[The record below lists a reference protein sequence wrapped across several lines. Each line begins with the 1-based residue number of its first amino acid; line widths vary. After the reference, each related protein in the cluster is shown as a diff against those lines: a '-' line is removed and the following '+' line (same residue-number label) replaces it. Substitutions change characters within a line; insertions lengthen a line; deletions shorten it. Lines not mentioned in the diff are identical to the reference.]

1 MKIEKSFKRAIPGL
15 AVAAA
20 LAMGLPAAHA
30 GDAEGAGDFKFALS
44 GYARAWVSINLEN
57 QGEFRP
63 NNGLHNGVGCS
74 TATTGTNS
82 AGGACSGPYP
92 SSMLGGGTGN
102 NGGNNN
108 VPALSAG
115 GFVPTLPNN
124 SEVNKATDGNY
135 NSKYK
140 PSMVRGSVL
149 LDGDASY
156 MGLKFKAIARLDRE
170 YKTDY
175 LEQLENLRKANLSG
189 NGTSPFGYNNGKA
202 PNPNSIM
209 DNYNNFDFREFWV
222 EAPIGDRTTVKIGR
236 QQVVWGESDFFHA
249 MDVVHGYD
257 LSWRLFFEGENEEW
271 RKPLILIST
280 KIRIPE
286 ANGMLAA
293 YIRPGWD
300 RCQDIGNTYDVNGG
314 RWFFNPYRGYTLETT
329 TTKNCGQENWDEN
342 NIGGG
347 IRWQGEAFDVNYSIA
362 YLHANSADPVANPNP
377 NVTGAA
383 TGYKGSQVDGSIFD
397 RIHPEIDVIGL
408 TLSGYS
414 AFLDAVV
421 STEVAYT
428 FNQPFNVGTGGFYNY
443 SGDSSG
449 FAGAGVGSGASCPT
463 GSLGDSALLGP
474 DPGFGTTAGVG
485 LCGIKTKGVINSM
498 LRFDKNLKLE
508 DVLGTTRPSF
518 SSIQLFDQWV
528 MDWKD
533 SEQLVRLFAYGSPLK
548 EHNTILTAFTV
559 LNYMNDKVNPS
570 FVVGFD
576 INNGGGFAIPAVAF
590 TLNDNWVG
598 KVEADIFWSGGRTE
612 NAQFSNERSQLF
624 GYFDKSTQL
633 VFRLTRQ
640 F

>member
-15 AVAAA
+15 AAAAA
-20 LAMGLPAAHA
+20 LAMGLPAAYA
-30 GDAEGAGDFKFALS
+30 ADAPGAGDFKFGLS
-44 GYARAWVSINLEN
+44 GYVRGWVSVNLEN

-63 NNGLHNGVGCS
+63 NAGLHNGVGC
-74 TATTGTNS
+74 AVGDNDPTTGTKP
-82 AGGACSGPYP
+82 GGGRCGGPYNP
-92 SSMLGGGTGN
+92 GSLNPADPNYGN
-102 NGGNNN
+102 FNPGIEGANNI
-108 VPALSAG
+108 G
-115 GFVPTLPNN
+115 YT
-124 SEVNKATDGNY
+124 ATDY
-135 NSKYK
+135 DSKFK
-140 PSMVRGSVL
+140 PSMVRGSIL
-149 LDGDASY
+149 LDADAAY

-175 LEQLENLRKANLSG
+175 LEELEDLRKANLSG
-189 NGTSPFGYNNGKA
+189 NNTSPFGYNGGSSTA
-202 PNPNSIM
+202 NPGSIM

-236 QQVVWGESDFFHA
+236 QQIVWGESDFFHA

-286 ANGMLAA
+286 ADGMLAA

-300 RCQDIGNTYDVNGG
+300 RCEDIGNTYDVNGG

-329 TTKNCGQENWDEN
+329 TTKDCSQENWDES

-347 IRWQGEAFDVNYSIA
+347 IRWQGEAFDLSYSIA
-362 YLHANSADPVANPNP
+362 YLHANSADPVANANP
-377 NVTGAA
+377 NVNQPFIAGA
-383 TGYKGSQVDGSIFD
+383 TGYKGSTVKGSIFD
-397 RIHPEIDVIGL
+397 RIHPEIDVIGV

-414 AFLDAVV
+414 AMMDAVI

-428 FNQPFNVGTGGFYNY
+428 FNQPFNQGLGGFYGY
-443 SGDSSG
+443 SGGPESG
-449 FAGAGVGSGASCPT
+449 LGSGQACPE
-463 GSLGDSALLGP
+463 GSAGDNDVINGV
-474 DPGFGTTAGVG
+474 FGTTVGVG

-498 LRFDKNLKLE
+498 LRIDKNLKLE

-559 LNYMNDKVNPS
+559 LNYMNDKINPS

-598 KVEADIFWSGGRTE
+598 KIEADIFWSGGSGRTE
-612 NAQFSNERSQLF
+612 DAQFSNERSQLF
-624 GYFDKSTQL
+624 GYFEKSSQL

>member
-15 AVAAA
+15 AAAAA
-20 LAMGLPAAHA
+20 LAMGLPAAYA
-30 GDAEGAGDFKFALS
+30 ADAPGAGDFKFGLS

-57 QGEFRP
+57 QGEFKP
-63 NNGLHNGVGCS
+63 NLGLHNGVGCPTS
-74 TATTGTNS
+74 GAGTNA
-82 AGGACSGPYP
+82 AGNVCTGQYP
-92 SSMLGGGTGN
+92 ANLLAN
-102 NGGNNN
+102 QAFAPNNN
-108 VPALSAG
+108 AQSNAVGAVAA
-115 GFVPTLPNN
+115 VPTNAGYN
-124 SEVNKATDGNY
+124 GTDY
-135 NSKYK
+135 DSKFK
-140 PSMVRGSVL
+140 PSMVRGSIL

-175 LEQLENLRKANLSG
+175 LEELEDLRKANLSG
-189 NGTSPFGYNNGKA
+189 NGSSPFGYNDGKA
-202 PNPNSIM
+202 ANPSSIM

-236 QQVVWGESDFFHA
+236 QQIVWGESDFFHA

-300 RCQDIGNTYDVNGG
+300 RCEDIGNTYDVNGG

-329 TTKNCGQENWDEN
+329 TKKDCSQENWDES

-347 IRWQGEAFDVNYSIA
+347 IRWQGEAFDLSYSIA

-383 TGYKGSQVDGSIFD
+383 TGYKGSQVQGSIFD
-397 RIHPEIDVIGL
+397 RIHPEIDVIGV

-414 AFLDAVV
+414 ALMDAVV
-421 STEVAYT
+421 STEIAYT
-428 FNQPFNVGTGGFYNY
+428 FNQPFNQGTGGFFGYASDPNSVN
-443 SGDSSG
+443 SGSQN
-449 FAGAGVGSGASCPT
+449 CPT
-463 GSLGDSALLGP
+463 GSLGSGV
-474 DPGFGTTAGVG
+474 GFDAIANISPGVG

-498 LRFDKNLKLE
+498 LRIDKNLKLE

-559 LNYMNDKVNPS
+559 LNYMNDKINPS

-624 GYFDKSTQL
+624 GYFEKSSQL

>member
-15 AVAAA
+15 AAAAA
-20 LAMGLPAAHA
+20 LAMGLPAANA
-30 GDAEGAGDFKFALS
+30 ADAAGAGDFKFGLS

-57 QGEFRP
+57 QGEFKP
-63 NNGLHNGVGCS
+63 NNGLHNGVGCAPG
-74 TATTGTNS
+74 ATTGGTGG
-82 AGGACSGPYP
+82 GGACSGPYGAGFLNP
-92 SSMLGGGTGN
+92 NDPNYLSGVPGTPN
-102 NGGNNN
+102 AAR
-108 VPALSAG
+108 PADPLK
-115 GFVPTLPNN
+115 PNN
-124 SEVNKATDGNY
+124 IGYTATDY
-135 NSKYK
+135 SSKYK
-140 PSMVRGSVL
+140 PSMVRGSIL

-175 LEQLENLRKANLSG
+175 LEELEDLRKANLSG
-189 NGTSPFGYNNGKA
+189 NNTSPFGYNGGGSTA
-202 PNPNSIM
+202 NPNSIM

-236 QQVVWGESDFFHA
+236 QQIVWGESDFFHA

-286 ANGMLAA
+286 ADGMLAA

-300 RCQDIGNTYDVNGG
+300 RCSDIGNTYDVNGG

-329 TTKNCGQENWDEN
+329 TTKDCGQENWDEK

-347 IRWQGEAFDVNYSIA
+347 IRWQGEAFDLSYSIA
-362 YLHANSADPVANPNP
+362 YLHANSADPVANTNP
-377 NVTGAA
+377 NVNQIGVVGA
-383 TGYKGSQVDGSIFD
+383 TGYKGSTVNGSIFD
-397 RIHPEIDVIGL
+397 RIHPEIDVIGV

-414 AFLDAVV
+414 AMMDAVV
-421 STEVAYT
+421 STEIAYT
-428 FNQPFNVGTGGFYNY
+428 FNQPFNQGQGGFFGY
-443 SGDSSG
+443 SGDPAAPG
-449 FAGAGVGSGASCPT
+449 AGAVPCPEN
-463 GSLGDSALLGP
+463 SA
-474 DPGFGTTAGVG
+474 GFGGAAGVG

-533 SEQLVRLFAYGSPLK
+533 SDQLVRLFAYGSPLK

-559 LNYMNDKVNPS
+559 LNYMNDKINPS

-598 KVEADIFWSGGRTE
+598 KVEADIFWSGGSSRT
-612 NAQFSNERSQLF
+612 NDAQFSNERSQLF
-624 GYFDKSTQL
+624 GYFDKATQL

>member
-1 MKIEKSFKRAIPGL
+1 MRIEKSFKRAIPGL

-63 NNGLHNGVGCS
+63 NLGLHNGVGCS
-74 TATTGTNS
+74 TSGTGTNAAGNVCS
-82 AGGACSGPYP
+82 GQYPANFLSNGQAGQLFGGSPTNNNKGDNTTPAGGAVAS
-92 SSMLGGGTGN
+92 
-102 NGGNNN
+102 
-108 VPALSAG
+108 
-115 GFVPTLPNN
+115 VPTN
-124 SEVNKATDGNY
+124 SQVNKATEGNY

-189 NGTSPFGYNNGKA
+189 NGSSPFGYNNGKS

-236 QQVVWGESDFFHA
+236 QQIVWGESDFFHA

-293 YIRPGWD
+293 YVRPGWD

-329 TTKNCGQENWDEN
+329 TTKNCDQKNWDVN
-342 NIGGG
+342 NVGGG

-377 NVTGAA
+377 NVTGNA

-408 TLSGYS
+408 TLSGYT
-414 AFLDAVV
+414 AFLDAVI

-428 FNQPFNVGTGGFYNY
+428 FNQPFNQGQGGFFGYSSDPVNY
-443 SGDSSG
+443 ANFG
-449 FAGAGVGSGASCPT
+449 GSLCPD
-463 GSLGDSALLGP
+463 GSLGSTSGGGANLSQ
-474 DPGFGTTAGVG
+474 GVG
-485 LCGIKTKGVINSM
+485 L
-498 LRFDKNLKLE
+498 
-508 DVLGTTRPSF
+508 
-518 SSIQLFDQWV
+518 
-528 MDWKD
+528 
-533 SEQLVRLFAYGSPLK
+533 
-548 EHNTILTAFTV
+548 
-559 LNYMNDKVNPS
+559 
-570 FVVGFD
+570 
-576 INNGGGFAIPAVAF
+576 
-590 TLNDNWVG
+590 
-598 KVEADIFWSGGRTE
+598 
-612 NAQFSNERSQLF
+612 
-624 GYFDKSTQL
+624 
-633 VFRLTRQ
+633 
-640 F
+640 

>member
-1 MKIEKSFKRAIPGL
+1 
-15 AVAAA
+15 
-20 LAMGLPAAHA
+20 
-30 GDAEGAGDFKFALS
+30 
-44 GYARAWVSINLEN
+44 
-57 QGEFRP
+57 
-63 NNGLHNGVGCS
+63 
-74 TATTGTNS
+74 
-82 AGGACSGPYP
+82 
-92 SSMLGGGTGN
+92 
-102 NGGNNN
+102 
-108 VPALSAG
+108 
-115 GFVPTLPNN
+115 
-124 SEVNKATDGNY
+124 
-135 NSKYK
+135 
-140 PSMVRGSVL
+140 MVRGSIL

-189 NGTSPFGYNNGKA
+189 NGSSPFGYNDGKN
-202 PNPNSIM
+202 PNPSSIM

-236 QQVVWGESDFFHA
+236 QQIVWGESDFFHA

-286 ANGMLAA
+286 ADGMLAA

-300 RCQDIGNTYDVNGG
+300 RCEDIGNTYDVNGG

-329 TTKNCGQENWDEN
+329 TKKDCSQENWDEK

-347 IRWQGEAFDVNYSIA
+347 IRWQGEAFDLSYSIA

-377 NVTGAA
+377 NVTGAS
-383 TGYKGSQVDGSIFD
+383 TGYKGSQVQGSIFD
-397 RIHPEIDVIGL
+397 RIHPEIDVIGV

-414 AFLDAVV
+414 AMMDAVI

-428 FNQPFNVGTGGFYNY
+428 FNQPFNQGTGGFFGYASDPANPN
-443 SGDSSG
+443 
-449 FAGAGVGSGASCPT
+449 SGAQNCPE
-463 GSLGDSALLGP
+463 GSLGSGV
-474 DPGFGTTAGVG
+474 GFDAFGISPGVG

-498 LRFDKNLKLE
+498 LRIDKNLKLE

-559 LNYMNDKVNPS
+559 LNYMNDKINPS

-624 GYFDKSTQL
+624 GYFEKSSQL

>member
-63 NNGLHNGVGCS
+63 NKGLHNGVGCTS
-74 TATTGTNS
+74 TTTNAA
-82 AGGACSGPYP
+82 AGGACSGPYG
-92 SSMLGGGTGN
+92 SSVAGN
-102 NGGNNN
+102 GVGGNNN
-108 VPALSAG
+108 VASLNQGSTLLGP
-115 GFVPTLPNN
+115 VLPNN

-189 NGTSPFGYNNGKA
+189 NGTSPFGYNGGKA
-202 PNPNSIM
+202 PNPNSIL

-236 QQVVWGESDFFHA
+236 QQIVWGESDFFHA

-347 IRWQGEAFDVNYSIA
+347 IRWQGEAFDLNYSIA
-362 YLHANSADPVANPNP
+362 YMHANSADPVANPNP

-383 TGYKGSQVDGSIFD
+383 SGYKGSTVDGSIFD
-397 RIHPEIDVIGL
+397 RIHPEIDVIGI
-408 TLSGYS
+408 TLSGYT
-414 AFLDAVV
+414 ALLDAVV

-428 FNQPFNVGTGGFYNY
+428 FNQPFNQGQGGFFGYAGDPSSPF
-443 SGDSSG
+443 SGKTACPTNSLGS
-449 FAGAGVGSGASCPT
+449 GVGFDASGI
-463 GSLGDSALLGP
+463 
-474 DPGFGTTAGVG
+474 GTGVG

-498 LRFDKNLKLE
+498 LRMDKNLKLE
-508 DVLGTTRPSF
+508 DVLGTSRPSF

-533 SEQLVRLFAYGSPLK
+533 SDQLVRLFAYGSPLK

-559 LNYMNDKVNPS
+559 LNYMNDKINPS

-598 KVEADIFWSGGRTE
+598 KIEADIFWSGGRTE

>member
-1 MKIEKSFKRAIPGL
+1 MRIEKSFKRAIPGL

-20 LAMGLPAAHA
+20 LAMGLPAAYA

-63 NNGLHNGVGCS
+63 NLGLHNGVGCPAS
-74 TATTGTNS
+74 GSGTNAAGNVCTGQYGTNS
-82 AGGACSGPYP
+82 LAGGY
-92 SSMLGGGTGN
+92 L
-102 NGGNNN
+102 NGGVNNN
-108 VPALSAG
+108 KQDNTTPAGVGAAATT
-115 GFVPTLPNN
+115 PTN
-124 SEVNKATDGNY
+124 SQVNKATEGNY

-189 NGTSPFGYNNGKA
+189 NGTSPFGYNGGKPA
-202 PNPNSIM
+202 NPNSIM

-236 QQVVWGESDFFHA
+236 QQIVWGESDFFHA

-293 YIRPGWD
+293 YVRPGWD

-314 RWFFNPYRGYTLETT
+314 RWFLNPYRGYTLETT
-329 TTKNCGQENWDEN
+329 TTKNCDQKNWDVN
-342 NIGGG
+342 NVGGG

-377 NVTGAA
+377 NVTGNS

-408 TLSGYS
+408 TLSGYT
-414 AFLDAVV
+414 ALLDAVI

-428 FNQPFNVGTGGFYNY
+428 FNQPFNQGTGGFFGYN
-443 SGDSSG
+443 SDPVN
-449 FAGAGVGSGASCPT
+449 GAGLGANLANNPCPEN
-463 GSLGDSALLGP
+463 SLGGQ
-474 DPGFGTTAGVG
+474 GFNISQGVG
-485 LCGIKTKGVINSM
+485 LCGIKTKGVVNSM
-498 LRFDKNLKLE
+498 LRMDKNLHLE

-518 SSIQLFDQWV
+518 SSIQLFDQWI
-528 MDWKD
+528 MGWKD
-533 SEQLVRLFAYGSPLK
+533 SDQLVRLFAYGSPLK

-559 LNYMNDKVNPS
+559 LNYMNDKINPS

-598 KVEADIFWSGGRTE
+598 KVEADVFWSGGRTE

>member
-1 MKIEKSFKRAIPGL
+1 
-15 AVAAA
+15 
-20 LAMGLPAAHA
+20 
-30 GDAEGAGDFKFALS
+30 
-44 GYARAWVSINLEN
+44 
-57 QGEFRP
+57 
-63 NNGLHNGVGCS
+63 
-74 TATTGTNS
+74 
-82 AGGACSGPYP
+82 
-92 SSMLGGGTGN
+92 
-102 NGGNNN
+102 
-108 VPALSAG
+108 
-115 GFVPTLPNN
+115 
-124 SEVNKATDGNY
+124 
-135 NSKYK
+135 
-140 PSMVRGSVL
+140 
-149 LDGDASY
+149 
-156 MGLKFKAIARLDRE
+156 
-170 YKTDY
+170 
-175 LEQLENLRKANLSG
+175 
-189 NGTSPFGYNNGKA
+189 
-202 PNPNSIM
+202 
-209 DNYNNFDFREFWV
+209 
-222 EAPIGDRTTVKIGR
+222 
-236 QQVVWGESDFFHA
+236 

-286 ANGMLAA
+286 ADGMLAA

-329 TTKNCGQENWDEN
+329 TKKDCSQENWDES

-347 IRWQGEAFDVNYSIA
+347 IRWQGEAFDLSYSIA

-383 TGYKGSQVDGSIFD
+383 TGYKGSQVQGSIFD
-397 RIHPEIDVIGL
+397 RIHPEIDVIGV

-414 AFLDAVV
+414 AMMDAVI

-428 FNQPFNVGTGGFYNY
+428 FNQPFNQGTGGFFGY
-443 SGDSSG
+443 
-449 FAGAGVGSGASCPT
+449 ASDPNAVNSAAQNCPT
-463 GSLGDSALLGP
+463 GSLGSGVGLDVAGISP
-474 DPGFGTTAGVG
+474 GVG

-498 LRFDKNLKLE
+498 LRIDKNLSLE
-508 DVLGTTRPSF
+508 DTLGTSRPSF

-533 SEQLVRLFAYGSPLK
+533 SEQLVRLFAYGTPLK

-559 LNYMNDKVNPS
+559 LNYMNDKINPS

-598 KVEADIFWSGGRTE
+598 KIEADIFWSGGRTE

>member
-20 LAMGLPAAHA
+20 LAMGLPAAYA
-30 GDAEGAGDFKFALS
+30 ADAAGAGDFKFGLS
-44 GYARAWVSINLEN
+44 GYVRGWVSVNLEN

-63 NNGLHNGVGCS
+63 NLGLHNGVGCPTS
-74 TATTGTNS
+74 GAGTNAAGNVCTGQYGANSLANGQLGAGFGGAPTNNNAQDNTTGTAS
-82 AGGACSGPYP
+82 
-92 SSMLGGGTGN
+92 
-102 NGGNNN
+102 
-108 VPALSAG
+108 
-115 GFVPTLPNN
+115 GFVPTNAGYAA
-124 SEVNKATDGNY
+124 SDY
-135 NSKYK
+135 SSKYK
-140 PSMVRGSVL
+140 PSMVRGSIL

-175 LEQLENLRKANLSG
+175 LEELEDLRKANLSG
-189 NGTSPFGYNNGKA
+189 NGSSPFGYNDGKL
-202 PNPNSIM
+202 NPSSIM

-236 QQVVWGESDFFHA
+236 QQIVWGESDFFHA

-286 ANGMLAA
+286 ADGMLAA

-300 RCQDIGNTYDVNGG
+300 RCEDIGNTYDVNGG

-329 TTKNCGQENWDEN
+329 TKKDCSQENWDES

-347 IRWQGEAFDVNYSIA
+347 IRWQGEAFDLSYSIA

-383 TGYKGSQVDGSIFD
+383 TGYKGSQVQGSIFD
-397 RIHPEIDVIGL
+397 RIHPEIDVIGV

-414 AFLDAVV
+414 AMLDAVV

-428 FNQPFNVGTGGFYNY
+428 FNQPFNQGLGGFFGYN
-443 SGDSSG
+443 SDPIN
-449 FAGAGVGSGASCPT
+449 GAGLGANLANNPCPAGSIGAGGVNVSQ
-463 GSLGDSALLGP
+463 
-474 DPGFGTTAGVG
+474 GVG

-559 LNYMNDKVNPS
+559 LNYMNDKINPS

-576 INNGGGFAIPAVAF
+576 INNGGGFAIPAVSF

>member
-1 MKIEKSFKRAIPGL
+1 MKIEKSFKRASPGF

-20 LAMGLPAAHA
+20 LAMGLPAAYA
-30 GDAEGAGDFKFALS
+30 ADAAGAGDFKFALS
-44 GYARAWVSINLEN
+44 GYARGWVSINLEN
-57 QGEFRP
+57 QSEFKP
-63 NNGLHNGVGCS
+63 NNGLHNGVGCPVG
-74 TATTGTNS
+74 ATTGGTGG
-82 AGGACSGPYP
+82 GGACSGPYAANSLANQAFAP
-92 SSMLGGGTGN
+92 
-102 NGGNNN
+102 NNN
-108 VPALSAG
+108 KQSNVTGTADGL
-115 GFVPTLPNN
+115 TLVPNN
-124 SEVNKATDGNY
+124 AGYAASDY
-135 NSKYK
+135 SSKYK
-140 PSMVRGSVL
+140 PSMVRGSIL

-175 LEQLENLRKANLSG
+175 LEELEDLRKANLSG
-189 NGTSPFGYNNGKA
+189 NGSSPFGYNDGKL
-202 PNPNSIM
+202 NPSSIM

-236 QQVVWGESDFFHA
+236 QQIVWGESDFFHA

-286 ANGMLAA
+286 ADGMLAA

-329 TTKNCGQENWDEN
+329 TKKDCSQENWDES

-347 IRWQGEAFDVNYSIA
+347 IRWQGEAFDLSYSIA

-383 TGYKGSQVDGSIFD
+383 TGYKGSQVQGSIFD
-397 RIHPEIDVIGL
+397 RIHPEIDVIGV

-414 AFLDAVV
+414 AMMDAVV

-428 FNQPFNVGTGGFYNY
+428 FNQPFNQGTGGFFGYA
-443 SGDSSG
+443 GDPDDP
-449 FAGAGVGSGASCPT
+449 FAGAQNCPT
-463 GSLGDSALLGP
+463 GSLGSGVGFDALGVSP
-474 DPGFGTTAGVG
+474 GVG

-498 LRFDKNLKLE
+498 LRIDKNLKLE

-559 LNYMNDKVNPS
+559 LNYMNDKINPS

-598 KVEADIFWSGGRTE
+598 KVEADIFWSGGSGRTSD
-612 NAQFSNERSQLF
+612 AQFSNERSQLF

>member
-15 AVAAA
+15 AAAAA
-20 LAMGLPAAHA
+20 LAMGLPVAHA
-30 GDAEGAGDFKFALS
+30 ADAAGAGDFKFGLS
-44 GYARAWVSINLEN
+44 GYVRGWVSINLEN

-63 NNGLHNGVGCS
+63 NNGLHNGVGCPVG
-74 TATTGTNS
+74 ATTGGTGG
-82 AGGACSGPYP
+82 GGACSGPYAANSLANQAFAP
-92 SSMLGGGTGN
+92 
-102 NGGNNN
+102 NNN
-108 VPALSAG
+108 AQSNVTGTADG
-115 GFVPTLPNN
+115 TTLVPNN
-124 SEVNKATDGNY
+124 AGYAASDY
-135 NSKYK
+135 SSKYK
-140 PSMVRGSVL
+140 PSMIRGSIL

-175 LEQLENLRKANLSG
+175 LEELEDLRKANLSG
-189 NGTSPFGYNNGKA
+189 NGSSPFGYNDGKL
-202 PNPNSIM
+202 NPSSIM

-236 QQVVWGESDFFHA
+236 QQIVWGESDFFHA

-286 ANGMLAA
+286 ADGMLAA

-300 RCQDIGNTYDVNGG
+300 RCEDIGNTYDVNGG

-329 TTKNCGQENWDEN
+329 TKKDCSQENWDES

-347 IRWQGEAFDVNYSIA
+347 IRWQGEAFDLSYSIA

-377 NVTGAA
+377 NVTGAS
-383 TGYKGSQVDGSIFD
+383 TGYKGSQVQGSIFD
-397 RIHPEIDVIGL
+397 RIHPEIDVIGV
-408 TLSGYS
+408 TLSGYT
-414 AFLDAVV
+414 AMLDAVV

-428 FNQPFNVGTGGFYNY
+428 FNQPFNQGTGGFFGYA
-443 SGDSSG
+443 GDPASP
-449 FAGAGVGSGASCPT
+449 FSGAQNCPE
-463 GSLGDSALLGP
+463 GSLGSGV
-474 DPGFGTTAGVG
+474 GFDVAGVSPGVG

-498 LRFDKNLKLE
+498 LRIDKNLKLE

-559 LNYMNDKVNPS
+559 LNYMNDKINPS

-598 KVEADIFWSGGRTE
+598 KIEADIFWSGGRTE

>member
-82 AGGACSGPYP
+82 VGGACGGPYP
-92 SSMLGGGTGN
+92 SSALGGGVGN

-108 VPALSAG
+108 VPALAG
-115 GFVPTLPNN
+115 APGTLPNN

-236 QQVVWGESDFFHA
+236 QQIVWGESDFFHA

-347 IRWQGEAFDVNYSIA
+347 IRWQGEAFDLNYSIA
-362 YLHANSADPVANPNP
+362 YIHTNSADPVANPNP

-383 TGYKGSQVDGSIFD
+383 TGYKGSSVDGSIFD

-414 AFLDAVV
+414 ALLDAVV
-421 STEVAYT
+421 STEVSYT
-428 FNQPFNVGTGGFYNY
+428 FNQPFNQGTGGFYGY

-449 FAGAGVGSGASCPT
+449 FTGAGVGSGASCPS
-463 GSLGDSALLGP
+463 GSLGDSAFLGSG
-474 DPGFGTTAGVG
+474 GFGTTAGVG

-498 LRFDKNLKLE
+498 LRFDKNLSLE
-508 DVLGTTRPSF
+508 DVLGTSRPSF
-518 SSIQLFDQWV
+518 SSVQLFDQWV

-559 LNYMNDKVNPS
+559 LNYMNDKINPS

-624 GYFDKSTQL
+624 GYFEKSTQL

>member
-30 GDAEGAGDFKFALS
+30 ADAAGAGDFKFGLS
-44 GYARAWVSINLEN
+44 GYVRGWVSINLEN

-63 NNGLHNGVGCS
+63 NVGLHNGVGCPTS
-74 TATTGTNS
+74 GAGNNS
-82 AGGACSGPYP
+82 AGNVCSSTYP
-92 SSMLGGGTGN
+92 AN
-102 NGGNNN
+102 AFANG
-108 VPALSAG
+108 ALSAG
-115 GFVPTLPNN
+115 GTNN
-124 SEVNKATDGNY
+124 SRDNTTGTAAGSVPVNSGYSGDDY
-135 NSKYK
+135 SSKYK
-140 PSMVRGSVL
+140 PSIVRGSIL

-170 YKTDY
+170 YKTEY
-175 LEQLENLRKANLSG
+175 LEELEDLRKANLSG
-189 NGTSPFGYNNGKA
+189 NGSSPFGYNDGKL
-202 PNPNSIM
+202 NPSSIM

-236 QQVVWGESDFFHA
+236 QQIVWGESDFFHA

-286 ANGMLAA
+286 ADGMLAA

-300 RCQDIGNTYDVNGG
+300 RCEDIGNTYDVNGG

-329 TTKNCGQENWDEN
+329 TKKDCTQSNWDEG

-347 IRWQGEAFDVNYSIA
+347 IRWQGEAFDLSYSIA

-377 NVTGAA
+377 NVTGAQ
-383 TGYKGSQVDGSIFD
+383 TGYKGSQVQGSIFD
-397 RIHPEIDVIGL
+397 RIHPEIDVIGV

-414 AFLDAVV
+414 ATIDAVI

-428 FNQPFNVGTGGFYNY
+428 FNQPFNQGTGGFFGYASDPVNPN
-443 SGDSSG
+443 
-449 FAGAGVGSGASCPT
+449 SGAQNCPT
-463 GSLGDSALLGP
+463 GSLGSGVGLDAIGISP
-474 DPGFGTTAGVG
+474 GVG

-498 LRFDKNLKLE
+498 LRIDKNLKLE

-559 LNYMNDKVNPS
+559 LNYMNDKINPS

-624 GYFDKSTQL
+624 GYFEKSSQL

>member
-1 MKIEKSFKRAIPGL
+1 MRIEKSFKRAIPGL

-63 NNGLHNGVGCS
+63 NNGLHNGVGCTS
-74 TATTGTNS
+74 TTTNAA
-82 AGGACSGPYP
+82 AGGACAGPYP
-92 SSMLGGGTGN
+92 SSAFGNGALNGGTG

-108 VPALSAG
+108 VPGLSAAG
-115 GFVPTLPNN
+115 TLPNN
-124 SEVNKATDGNY
+124 SEVNKATEGNY

-236 QQVVWGESDFFHA
+236 QQIVWGESDFFHA

-293 YIRPGWD
+293 YVRPGWD

-329 TTKNCGQENWDEN
+329 TTKNCDQKNWDVN
-342 NIGGG
+342 NVGGG

-377 NVTGAA
+377 NVTGAQ
-383 TGYKGSQVDGSIFD
+383 TGYKGSKVDGSIFD

-408 TLSGYS
+408 TLSGYT
-414 AFLDAVV
+414 AFLDAVI

-428 FNQPFNVGTGGFYNY
+428 FNQPFNQGTGGFYNY
-443 SGDSSG
+443 SGDPTTAVTAGLFSG
-449 FAGAGVGSGASCPT
+449 GACPV
-463 GSLGDSALLGP
+463 GSLGDTAAMSDL
-474 DPGFGTTAGVG
+474 GTTTGVG

-498 LRFDKNLKLE
+498 LRMDKNLHLE

-528 MDWKD
+528 MGWKD

-559 LNYMNDKVNPS
+559 LNYMNDKINPS

-598 KVEADIFWSGGRTE
+598 KVEADVFWSGGRTE

>member
-15 AVAAA
+15 AAAAA
-20 LAMGLPAAHA
+20 LAMGLPVAHA
-30 GDAEGAGDFKFALS
+30 ADAAGAGDFKFGLS
-44 GYARAWVSINLEN
+44 GYVRGWVSVNLEN
-57 QGEFRP
+57 QGEFKP
-63 NNGLHNGVGCS
+63 NLGLHNGVGCPTDGS
-74 TATTGTNS
+74 GTNAAGNVCTGQYPANLLANQALAPNNNAQSNAIGPVAPAPTNAGYTATD
-82 AGGACSGPYP
+82 Y
-92 SSMLGGGTGN
+92 
-102 NGGNNN
+102 
-108 VPALSAG
+108 
-115 GFVPTLPNN
+115 
-124 SEVNKATDGNY
+124 D
-135 NSKYK
+135 SKFK
-140 PSMVRGSVL
+140 PSMVRGSIL

-175 LEQLENLRKANLSG
+175 LEELEDLRKANLSG
-189 NGTSPFGYNNGKA
+189 NGSSPFGYNDGKLSSS
-202 PNPNSIM
+202 SIM

-236 QQVVWGESDFFHA
+236 QQIVWGESDFFHA

-286 ANGMLAA
+286 ADGMLAA

-329 TTKNCGQENWDEN
+329 TKKDCSQENWDES

-347 IRWQGEAFDVNYSIA
+347 IRWQGEAFDLSYSIA

-377 NVTGAA
+377 NVTGNS
-383 TGYKGSQVDGSIFD
+383 TGYKGSQVQGSIFD
-397 RIHPEIDVIGL
+397 RIHPEIDVIGV

-414 AFLDAVV
+414 AMMDAVV

-428 FNQPFNVGTGGFYNY
+428 FNQPFNQGLGGFFGYN
-443 SGDSSG
+443 SDPVT
-449 FAGAGVGSGASCPT
+449 GAGFDANLTANPCPE
-463 GSLGDSALLGP
+463 GSLGSASGGGVNLSQ
-474 DPGFGTTAGVG
+474 GVG

-498 LRFDKNLKLE
+498 LRIDKNLKLE

-559 LNYMNDKVNPS
+559 LNYMNDKINPS

-624 GYFDKSTQL
+624 GYFEKSSQL

>member
-20 LAMGLPAAHA
+20 LAMGLPAAYA
-30 GDAEGAGDFKFALS
+30 GDAAGAGDFKFALS
-44 GYARAWVSINLEN
+44 GYARGWVSINLEN

-63 NNGLHNGVGCS
+63 NVGLHNGVGCPTS
-74 TATTGTNS
+74 GSGTNS
-82 AGGACSGPYP
+82 AGNVCTGQYAANSLANGQLSGP
-92 SSMLGGGTGN
+92 
-102 NGGNNN
+102 GGNNN
-108 VPALSAG
+108 KQDNTSGAVG
-115 GFVPTLPNN
+115 VVPTN
-124 SEVNKATDGNY
+124 SGYANSDY
-135 NSKYK
+135 SSKYK
-140 PSMVRGSVL
+140 PSMVRGSIL

-175 LEQLENLRKANLSG
+175 LEELEDLRKANLSG
-189 NGTSPFGYNNGKA
+189 NGSSPFGYNGGKPA
-202 PNPNSIM
+202 NPSSIM

-236 QQVVWGESDFFHA
+236 QQIVWGESDFFHA

-300 RCQDIGNTYDVNGG
+300 RCEDIGNTYDVNGG

-329 TTKNCGQENWDEN
+329 TEKDCSQENWDEKN
-342 NIGGG
+342 VGGG
-347 IRWQGEAFDVNYSIA
+347 IRWQGEAFDLSYSIA

-377 NVTGAA
+377 NVTGAS
-383 TGYKGSQVDGSIFD
+383 TGYKGSQVQGSIFD
-397 RIHPEIDVIGL
+397 RINPEIDVIGV

-414 AFLDAVV
+414 ALMDAVV

-428 FNQPFNVGTGGFYNY
+428 FNQPFNQGTGGFFGYASDPN
-443 SGDSSG
+443 
-449 FAGAGVGSGASCPT
+449 AVNSGAQNCPT
-463 GSLGDSALLGP
+463 GSLGSGV
-474 DPGFGTTAGVG
+474 GFDAFGVSPGVG

-498 LRFDKNLKLE
+498 LRIDKNLSLE
-508 DVLGTTRPSF
+508 DTLGTSRPSF

-559 LNYMNDKVNPS
+559 LNYMNDKINPS

-598 KVEADIFWSGGRTE
+598 KIEADIFWSGNRTE